1 MVTLSRI
8 IKYGW
13 QAFLRNGWLSVSTI
27 GIMILA
33 LIVFEGLIL
42 FNIIANGAAE
52 SLQEKIDIS
61 VYFKSNVSED
71 SILNIKR
78 SLEGLT
84 EVKIVDYVSREE
96 ALEDF
101 KTRHAGEDVITQ
113 TLEELEENPLLAS
126 LNIKANDPRKYDE
139 IAKYLEEQS
148 LKDLI
153 DKVTF
158 AQNQIVINRL
168 NNLVE
173 IIKKGGWGLTIFLA
187 FLAAMVTFNTIRLAI
202 FSASEQINIMRL
214 VGASNSFIRGPY
226 IIEGIVYGI
235 IAAVISFLIF
245 SPLINL
251 ASPYI
256 SSFIP
261 EVGLKDYYQNNF
273 IKLMFYQIA
282 FGIGLGILSSAIAI
296 RRYLRV

>member
-1 MVTLSRI
+1 M
-8 IKYGW
+8 
-13 QAFLRNGWLSVSTI
+13 
-27 GIMILA
+27 
-33 LIVFEGLIL
+33 
-42 FNIIANGAAE
+42 
-52 SLQEKIDIS
+52 
-61 VYFKSNVSED
+61 
-71 SILNIKR
+71 
-78 SLEGLT
+78 
-84 EVKIVDYVSREE
+84 
-96 ALEDF
+96 
-101 KTRHAGEDVITQ
+101 
-113 TLEELEENPLLAS
+113 
-126 LNIKANDPRKYDE
+126 NIKAEDPRKYDE

-148 LKDLI
+148 LQDLI

-168 NNLVE
+168 NNLIE

-202 FSASEQINIMRL
+202 FSASEQISIMRL

-226 IIEGIVYGI
+226 IIEGIIYGI
-235 IAAVISFLIF
+235 VAAVVGFLIF
-245 SPLINL
+245 IPLINL

-256 SSFIP
+256 SNFIP

-273 IKLMFYQIA
+273 LKLLFYQIA